1 MQTRVNDTWTMR
13 KLSALQ
19 KTLKILHHAK
29 HWVNLQVII
38 FKQNHI
44 FISTLNQLWMNLIFK
59 CITKF
64 FAIQEQKPSW
74 TTTKYQYIK
83 EKFFFNWSTLSKSN
97 VPLSAIVPSYLPL
110 FVTYVNKMA
119 LWSDTAFYSNTPVVG
134 AIPFASPL
142 HTALPMKTK

>member
-83 EKFFFNWSTLSKSN
+83 EKFFFNIDQHSQRVMSL
-97 VPLSAIVPSYLPL
+97 YLPL
-110 FVTYVNKMA
+110 CPVISPCLLHVNKMV
-119 LWSDTAFYSNTPVVG
+119 LWSDTAFYSNTPVVE